1 MSAYSA
7 QFSSIIFLI
16 VPKYSVVVPFHN
28 EQENVTELYDRLKA
42 AMESVGGSFELVLV
56 DDGST
61 DRTFALLRDIAA
73 VDSRVTVVKLRRNFG
88 QTAGLAA
95 GFDHARG
102 EYIIAM
108 DGDLQ
113 HDPNDIPIFLEKI
126 AAGYDIVSGWRKVRV
141 DNFWLRRI
149 PSRIANWTMAKISGV
164 DIHDFGT
171 TFKAYRRDILEQVPL
186 YGELHRFIPAL
197 ASWHGATI
205 CEVPIRNVNRTR
217 GVSHYGISRTFRVF
231 FDLITIRFLLRYLSR
246 PLHFFGTF
254 GMVGIFGGT
263 GITAWLFVEKF
274 IRHTPIMAAHGPM
287 MIFAAVVLLAGLNL
301 LAIGL
306 LGEMQV
312 RHYHE
317 PARRAPY
324 SVDRIL
330 RAQSEEH
337 TISE

>member
-1 MSAYSA
+1 MD
-7 QFSSIIFLI
+7 
-16 VPKYSVVVPFHN
+16 
-28 EQENVTELYDRLKA
+28 LYDRLKA
-42 AMESVGGSFELVLV
+42 VMEASGESFEMVLV
-56 DDGST
+56 DDGSR
-61 DRTFALLRDIAA
+61 DGTFQLLREIAA
-73 VDSRVTVVKLRRNFG
+73 VDSRITVVKLRRNFG
-88 QTAGLAA
+88 QTSALAA

-113 HDPNDIPIFLEKI
+113 HDPSDIPVFLEKI
-126 AAGYDIVSGWRKVRV
+126 AEGYDIVSGWRKRRI
-141 DNFWLRRI
+141 DNLWLRRI
-149 PSRIANWTMAKISGV
+149 PSHCANWLMAKLSGV

-171 TFKAYRRDILEQVPL
+171 TFKAYRREILEQVPL

-197 ASWHGATI
+197 ASWHGASI
-205 CEVPIRNVNRTR
+205 IEVPIRNLNRER
-217 GVSHYGISRTFRVF
+217 GTSHYGISRTIRVF

-246 PLHFFGTF
+246 PLHFFGTV
-254 GMVGIFGGT
+254 GMVSILGGCGI
-263 GITAWLFVEKF
+263 AVWLALEKLL
-274 IRHTPIMAAHGPM
+274 HQADVMTKHGPL
-287 MIFAAVVLLAGLNL
+287 MIFTAVLLLAGLNM

>member
-1 MSAYSA
+1 
-7 QFSSIIFLI
+7 
-16 VPKYSVVVPFHN
+16 
-28 EQENVTELYDRLKA
+28 
-42 AMESVGGSFELVLV
+42 
-56 DDGST
+56 
-61 DRTFALLRDIAA
+61 
-73 VDSRVTVVKLRRNFG
+73 VVKLRRNFG

-113 HDPNDIPIFLEKI
+113 HDPADIPMFLEKI
-126 AAGYDIVSGWRKVRV
+126 AAGYDIVSGWRKVRI
-141 DNFWLRRI
+141 DNFWMRRI
-149 PSRIANWTMAKISGV
+149 PSRIANWLMAKLSGV

-171 TFKAYRRDILEQVPL
+171 TFKAYRREILEQVPL

-197 ASWHGATI
+197 ASWYGASI
-205 CEVPIRNVNRTR
+205 CEVPIRNVNRER
-217 GVSHYGISRTFRVF
+217 GISHYGISRTFRVF

-254 GMVGIFGGT
+254 GLLSLFSGSALV
-263 GITAWLFVEKF
+263 AWLAAEKF
-274 IRHTPIMAAHGPM
+274 LHNVPIMASHGPLM
-287 MIFAAVVLLAGLNL
+287 MLALGLLLGGLNL

-317 PARRAPY
+317 PRNRAPY
-324 SVDRIL
+324 SVDRVL
-330 RAQSEEH
+330 RAQNEEH
-337 TISE
+337 SVSE